1 VDLAFLERTSWVV
14 VDFKSDERPED
25 EPRYRSQ
32 IAAYVDAIRAAS
44 GEPATG
50 VILAV

>member
-1 VDLAFLERTSWVV
+1 MV

-32 IAAYVDAIRAAS
+32 IAAYVDAIRAAT
-44 GEPATG
+44 GEPASG